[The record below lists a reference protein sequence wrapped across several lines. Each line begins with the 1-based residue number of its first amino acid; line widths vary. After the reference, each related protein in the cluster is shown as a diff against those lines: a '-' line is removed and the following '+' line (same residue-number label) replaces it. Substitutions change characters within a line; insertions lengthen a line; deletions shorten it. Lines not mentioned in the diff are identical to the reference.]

1 MIMVKILSLCIYL
14 FFHPVHVTLTSI
26 DHIPGTDSLKVFV
39 KMYYDDFLIDYK
51 LFDTESDV
59 RNVTDSQQFPSGL
72 MKKYLDEKVN
82 IFVNNKQVK
91 GKLLNLTLADN
102 EISINLI
109 YKSDKK
115 PESITVR
122 NLIMTS
128 LYSDQAN
135 MTIIRVKD
143 FEEGVKLTPEKTEET
158 IKLN

>member
-1 MIMVKILSLCIYL
+1 M
-14 FFHPVHVTLTSI
+14 TSI

-51 LFDTESDV
+51 LFDKEGDV
-59 RNVTDSQQFPSGL
+59 RNVTDNQQFPAGM

-91 GKLLNLTLADN
+91 GKLLNLTLVDN
-102 EISINLI
+102 EISINLLF
-109 YKSDKK
+109 KSDKK

-122 NLIMTS
+122 ILIMTS
-128 LYSDQAN
+128 LYKDQAN
-135 MTIIRVKD
+135 MTIIRVND
-143 FEEGVKLTPEKTEET
+143 FEEGLKLTPEKTEET